1 MLHSTLSYKAAA
13 PGPPNFAAPAMP
25 PLATATP
32 ITPYSG
38 GAGAIALALDGSV
51 RRIDADGH
59 LHIAT
64 CILSAATVCPYYGH
78 EIPNAQALGLVPD
91 KLYQVYRPPQ
101 ALAAAAASLA
111 GKPILMRHQP
121 VSAQDH
127 PSTLTVGA
135 VGSSV
140 QFTPPN
146 LVGSLTIW
154 ESAAI
159 AAITS
164 GRQKAVSAG
173 YRYKAVP
180 QSGTHN
186 GVAYTLVMANIVFNH
201 LALVAHPRVTTA
213 IIGDAAPE
221 THTPPQANALANAQA
236 HDHSHAHAHA
246 HAQTQPQPQPQQP
259 APQRPYTKL
268 PPTTGLNRRP
278 LKQTP
283 PQTQP
288 NTPPSTPRTTP
299 LTGPETGPATFPTT
313 TPPNT
318 PRHTQPVPPLAPPGM
333 ALAPLSILPEFT
345 PPLMNT
351 PTLSSTPYA
360 AHPTQQG
367 VQNTSNA
374 HECSTN
380 SEHEP
385 PIAPTAP
392 HTAPS
397 ATLHN
402 TPQPSAHALPQAGAT
417 ALPSHNSLPV
427 TAMDTALT
435 HAIAQAEAG
444 AIRRL
449 EALHTARA
457 AVRPFVGDVAM
468 DSAAAVYGFA
478 LQENG
483 VNTQNLPDSALQ
495 PLFEQFARLS
505 TQAQAYTQGMA
516 NAALGMDSAK
526 TASFREEF
534 GLTRITVK
542 A

>member
-1 MLHSTLSYKAAA
+1 
-13 PGPPNFAAPAMP
+13 
-25 PLATATP
+25 
-32 ITPYSG
+32 
-38 GAGAIALALDGSV
+38 
-51 RRIDADGH
+51 
-59 LHIAT
+59 
-64 CILSAATVCPYYGH
+64 
-78 EIPNAQALGLVPD
+78 
-91 KLYQVYRPPQ
+91 
-101 ALAAAAASLA
+101 
-111 GKPILMRHQP
+111 
-121 VSAQDH
+121 
-127 PSTLTVGA
+127 
-135 VGSSV
+135 
-140 QFTPPN
+140 
-146 LVGSLTIW
+146 
-154 ESAAI
+154 
-159 AAITS
+159 
-164 GRQKAVSAG
+164 
-173 YRYKAVP
+173 
-180 QSGTHN
+180 
-186 GVAYTLVMANIVFNH
+186 
-201 LALVAHPRVTTA
+201 
-213 IIGDAAPE
+213 
-221 THTPPQANALANAQA
+221 
-236 HDHSHAHAHA
+236 
-246 HAQTQPQPQPQQP
+246 
-259 APQRPYTKL
+259 
-268 PPTTGLNRRP
+268 
-278 LKQTP
+278 
-283 PQTQP
+283 
-288 NTPPSTPRTTP
+288 
-299 LTGPETGPATFPTT
+299 
-313 TPPNT
+313 
-318 PRHTQPVPPLAPPGM
+318 RHTQPVPPLAPPGM

-367 VQNTSNA
+367 LQNTPNSQA
-374 HECSTN
+374 CSTN

-385 PIAPTAP
+385 PVAPTAP
-392 HTAPS
+392 PTAPS
-397 ATLHN
+397 ATPHN
-402 TPQPSAHALPQAGAT
+402 TTQPSAHVLPQAGAT